1 MKRKVRVA
9 QYGLGAIGKI
19 AARYSLA
26 KGAELVAAFARSAA
40 QVGKDAGE
48 ILEIGPVGTVVSHS
62 DDLEK
67 VLRETKPDIVVFSTK
82 SSLWDIRDAALVCL
96 RNKVNVLDIGE
107 NALWP
112 WTDEGEVA
120 AELDAAAKEN
130 GVTISASGCPD
141 VCWGT
146 LITTFAA
153 SCNKLTKIR
162 CDSFLNL
169 ESYNADYMFEYHGVG
184 LSVAEFE
191 ERFGSEVI
199 TEKDGHYP
207 CLPGDQNAWLCSRL
221 GLTVTKQTMQYIPI
235 VRETDFDSKS
245 FGRVIKAGELEG
257 LGQLCR
263 TETAEGIVI
272 ELMMGGKTDVTGV
285 DEHTVWTLEGDPTST
300 LVWDNPDTYGLT
312 CANAVNRIPQVLNA
326 EPGYRTTD
334 RFPVSRY
341 LVKPMNEYVDGE

>member
-19 AARYSLA
+19 SARFCLA
-26 KGAELVAAFARSAA
+26 KGAELVAAFARSSE
-40 QVGKDAGE
+40 QVGTDAGE
-48 ILEIGPVGTVVSHS
+48 ILGIGPIGTPVSHS
-62 DDLEK
+62 DRLEE
-67 VLRETKPDIVVFSTK
+67 VLIRTRSDIVVFSTK
-82 SSLWDIRDAALVCL
+82 SHLADIREAALICL

-107 NALWP
+107 NAFWP
-112 WTDEGEVA
+112 WTEEPDIA
-120 AELDAAAKEN
+120 AELDAAAKEY

-184 LSVAEFE
+184 LTLAEFE
-191 ERFGSEVI
+191 EKFGSAVI
-199 TEKDGHYP
+199 TETDGRLP
-207 CLPGDQNAWLCSRL
+207 CLPGDQNAWLCSKL
-221 GLTVTKQTMQYIPI
+221 GLTVTSQTMQYIPI
-235 VRETDFDSKS
+235 VRETDFNSKS

-263 TETAEGIVI
+263 TETAEGVVI

-285 DEHTVWTLEGDPTST
+285 DEHTVWTLEGEPTST

-312 CANAVNRIPQVLNA
+312 CANAVNRIPQVINA
-326 EPGYRTTD
+326 APGYQTTD
-334 RFPVSRY
+334 RFPDSRY
-341 LVKPMNEYVDGE
+341 LVKPMNEYVNGE